1 MGSKNYNSTWPVR
14 LPLITA
20 DRTKL
25 INNQRYLISKLH
37 KPLLGCEIGSLRLVN
52 AQALC
57 VILVLSYGILRTL
70 RTRDNPSKSSPGDR
84 EKAKPNHATQDS
96 TYMVDVHSAL
106 NVTLFPPLFFFSALY
121 YTDVW
126 STLAVLLAFYAYL
139 ADSESTRTVTRYLSA
154 VSFGVFALLFRQTN
168 IFWVAVFPA
177 GLAVADALKKDAPST
192 MSDKADPMLAIQTA
206 WKDGTVH
213 DCSVQD
219 AGLQGMIRY
228 GTLLKQLL
236 ITC

>member
-1 MGSKNYNSTWPVR
+1 MK
-14 LPLITA
+14 
-20 DRTKL
+20 D
-25 INNQRYLISKLH
+25 QRYLISKLY

-57 VILVLSYGILRTL
+57 VILVLSYGILRIL
-70 RTRDNPSKSSPGDR
+70 RTRDNRSKSLPENE
-84 EKAKPNHATQDS
+84 EKARLNHATQDS

-106 NVTLFPPLFFFSALY
+106 NVALFPPLFFVSALY

-139 ADSESTRTVTRYLSA
+139 ANSQSIRTVTGYSSA

-192 MSDKADPMLAIQTA
+192 MSDRADPILAIQTA

-213 DCSVQD
+213 DYSVQD
-219 AGLQGMIRY
+219 AGLQGMICY
-228 GTLLKQLL
+228 GYLLKQLL
-236 ITC
+236 IVYQMLLCLCCPWSLPPYGNLC

>member
-1 MGSKNYNSTWPVR
+1 M
-14 LPLITA
+14 
-20 DRTKL
+20 
-25 INNQRYLISKLH
+25 
-37 KPLLGCEIGSLRLVN
+37 N

-57 VILVLSYGILRTL
+57 VILVLSYGILRIL
-70 RTRDNPSKSSPGDR
+70 RTRDNPSKSLSENA
-84 EKAKPNHATQDS
+84 EKARSNHDVQDS

-106 NVTLFPPLFFFSALY
+106 NIALFPPLFFFSALY

-139 ADSESTRTVTRYLSA
+139 ANSESIRTVTRYCSA

-177 GLAVADALKKDAPST
+177 GLAIVDALKKDAPSAK
-192 MSDKADPMLAIQTA
+192 SDKADPVLAIQTA
-206 WKDGTVH
+206 WKDGTIH

-228 GTLLKQLL
+228 GALLKQLL
-236 ITC
+236 IVC

>member
-1 MGSKNYNSTWPVR
+1 MR
-14 LPLITA
+14 
-20 DRTKL
+20 D
-25 INNQRYLISKLH
+25 QRYLISKLY

-57 VILVLSYGILRTL
+57 VILVLSYGILRVL
-70 RTRDNPSKSSPGDR
+70 RTRNNPSKSLSENA
-84 EKAKPNHATQDS
+84 EKAGPNHDMQDS
-96 TYMVDVHSAL
+96 TYTVDVHSAL
-106 NVTLFPPLFFFSALY
+106 NVALFPPLFFFSALY

-139 ADSESTRTVTRYLSA
+139 ANSESTQIVTRYCSA

-177 GLAVADALKKDAPST
+177 GLAVTDALKKDAPST

-236 ITC
+236 IVC